1 MVLYVLLCEL
11 PLLFSRDHQENRE
24 LQDKLERKDPQV
36 PSVFL
41 VLKDLVVMLV
51 LM

>member
-11 PLLFSRDHQENRE
+11 PVLFFRDHQENKD
-24 LQDKLERKDPQV
+24 LQDNLERKDPQV
-36 PSVFL
+36 QSVFL